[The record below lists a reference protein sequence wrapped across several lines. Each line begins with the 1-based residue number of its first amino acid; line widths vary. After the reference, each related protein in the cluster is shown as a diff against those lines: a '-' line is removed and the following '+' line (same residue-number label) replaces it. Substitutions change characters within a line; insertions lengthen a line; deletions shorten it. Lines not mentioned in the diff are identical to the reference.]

1 MTSLIIY
8 IRKKDM
14 IYNLNGMFET
24 PEYRENTHLCLYHNN
39 LDENYP
45 PHWHSPIEILMPV
58 ENSYTI
64 IVNDESYE
72 VKPYELLF
80 IGSGVI
86 HSTDAPKSGHRYFL
100 QIDVSRLKS
109 ITGVSAILSFM
120 GQVRHFTPDNSPD
133 IHRKLVKLFEEICDE
148 YYNSEEFENP
158 DDVLSRFSQIA
169 EQQRNNSQKKKTSG
183 DDEISTSTL
192 CEPIIYA
199 KFLTMLTLIGR
210 KHLELV
216 ETDATNQ
223 TKKKEYTGKFMAV
236 CRYIDEHFSEE
247 ITLEEVASVAGFS
260 KFHFSRLFK
269 QFTNVSFYKYVNQQ
283 RIAHAEELLSNPD
296 LSVTEIAIRCG
307 FSSTSSF
314 IRMFKQI
321 KNCTPTDFR
330 KIREKYSF
338 RSGNRIPT
346 SISEEES
353 NY

>member
-1 MTSLIIY
+1 
-8 IRKKDM
+8 M
-14 IYNLNGMFET
+14 IYNLDGMFET
-24 PEYRENTHLCLYHNN
+24 PEYREDTHLCLYHNN
-39 LDENYP
+39 LHEDYP
-45 PHWHSPIEILMPV
+45 PHWHSPIEVLMPI
-58 ENSYTI
+58 ENSYTMVI
-64 IVNDESYE
+64 NDQPHE

-86 HSTDAPKSGHRYFL
+86 HSAIAPESGHRYFF

-109 ITGVSAILSFM
+109 ITGVNSILSFM
-120 GQVRHFTPDNSPD
+120 GQVCHLTPENAPE

-148 YYNSEEFENP
+148 YYNSEDFENP
-158 DDVLSRFSQIA
+158 DVVAKRIAKDVPSYNPVAPYVASDDSNGMSK
-169 EQQRNNSQKKKTSG
+169 NN
-183 DDEISTSTL
+183 L

-210 KHLELV
+210 NHLDTID
-216 ETDATNQ
+216 TDSMNQ
-223 TKKKEYTGKFMAV
+223 SKKKEYTGKFMTV
-236 CRYIDEHFSEE
+236 CKYIDDHFAED
-247 ITLEEVASVAGFS
+247 ITLEEIAAKAGFS

-296 LSVTEIAIRCG
+296 QSVTQVAIQCG

-314 IRMFKQI
+314 IRMFKQL

-346 SISEEES
+346 SVTEER
-353 NY
+353 NNL

>member
-1 MTSLIIY
+1 
-8 IRKKDM
+8 M

-39 LDENYP
+39 LSENYP
-45 PHWHSPIEILMPV
+45 PHWHSPIEILMPI

-64 IVNDESYE
+64 VINEQLYE

-80 IGSGVI
+80 VGSGVI
-86 HSTDAPKSGHRYFL
+86 HSTQAPSSGHRYFF
-100 QIDVSRLKS
+100 QIDVSRLKN
-109 ITGVSAILSFM
+109 ITGISSILTFM
-120 GQVRHFTPDNSPD
+120 GPVCHFTPENAPD

-148 YYNSEEFENP
+148 YYSSEEFENP
-158 DDVLSRFSQIA
+158 DEVAKNTAPNAISRATLEPHIA
-169 EQQRNNSQKKKTSG
+169 SDDSDEINNSS
-183 DDEISTSTL
+183 L

-199 KFLTMLTLIGR
+199 KILTMLTLIGR
-210 KHLELV
+210 WHLDNV
-216 ETDATNQ
+216 ESETPNQ
-223 TKKKEYTGKFMAV
+223 LKKKEYTGKFMAV
-236 CRYIDEHFSEE
+236 CRYIDEHFAEE
-247 ITLEEVASVAGFS
+247 ITLEEVASKAGFS

-269 QFTNVSFYKYVNQQ
+269 QFANASFYKYVNQQ

-296 LSVTEIAIRCG
+296 LSVTQIAIQCG

-314 IRMFKQI
+314 IRMFKQF

-346 SISEEES
+346 SVSEELHD
-353 NY
+353 